1 MNRLTAITFGL
12 LCLLI
17 TPDIQAQERLT
28 LQDAIA
34 KALEYNFD
42 IRIART
48 ISDQATVNN
57 TAGNAG
63 MLPNLNASGSYG
75 AGSANTHIEFADG
88 RIQDVDNALSETI
101 SGSVLLN
108 WTLFDGGRMFYR
120 KKQLNELEE
129 IGQVQLKAQVQA
141 TVSQVIQAYAQV
153 VLQQQQLVAI
163 DTGLILAK
171 VRMIL
176 SQANYETGAS
186 AKVDFLQA
194 RVDYNARQSDSLYQK
209 AALTASYALLNALM
223 GEEADRIYMVDDTIA
238 ITTHLQPKDKELLKQ
253 INPVLD
259 LARRSAE
266 VSRLEAKIARSA
278 YLPSLAL
285 NGGYIYTR
293 TASQAGFALFNRS
306 TGPNGSLNL
315 NVPIF
320 QGGNIR
326 RTAKVASLQAL
337 SDELLYERQNTE
349 LSRQYRTAWSNY
361 SVSVGAYK
369 LEMDNIKYAKENLD
383 IQQER
388 FKVGISTTLE
398 TREAENGYVQALVR
412 LYTAIYNLKVNETV
426 VKELEGELVR

>member
-1 MNRLTAITFGL
+1 MNRFITISI
-12 LCLLI
+12 CLLLMI
-17 TPDIQAQERLT
+17 YAPGIRAQERLT
-28 LQDAIA
+28 LQDAIT
-34 KALEYNFD
+34 KALAHNFD
-42 IRIART
+42 IRVTKVTAN
-48 ISDQATVNN
+48 QAAVNN

-63 MLPNLNASGSYG
+63 MLPNLNATGSYG
-75 AGSANTHIEFADG
+75 GGSANTHIEFADG
-88 RIQDVDNALSETI
+88 RIQEVDNALSETI

-120 KKQLNELEE
+120 KKQLNELED

-163 DTGLILAK
+163 DTGLVLAK
-171 VRMIL
+171 IRMVL

-194 RVDYNARQSDSLYQK
+194 RVDYNARQSDSLYQQ
-209 AALTASYALLNALM
+209 ATLNASFALLNALM
-223 GEEADRIYMVDDTIA
+223 GEEADRAYIVDDSLQVLTS
-238 ITTHLQPKDKELLKQ
+238 LQPKDKELLKQ
-253 INPVLD
+253 INPGLD
-259 LARRSAE
+259 LARRNAE
-266 VSRLEAKIARSA
+266 VSRLEAKIARSS
-278 YLPSLAL
+278 YLPTLAL
-285 NGGYIYTR
+285 NGGYTYTR
-293 TASQAGFALFNRS
+293 TSSQAGFALFNRS

-361 SVSVGAYK
+361 EVSVSAYN
-369 LEMDNIKYAKENLD
+369 LEIDNIKYAKENLD

-426 VKELEGELVR
+426 VRELEGELVR